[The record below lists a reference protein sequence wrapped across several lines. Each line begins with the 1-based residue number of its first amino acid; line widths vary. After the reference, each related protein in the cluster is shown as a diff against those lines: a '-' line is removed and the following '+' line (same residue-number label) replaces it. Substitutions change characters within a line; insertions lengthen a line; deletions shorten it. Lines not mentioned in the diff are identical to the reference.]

1 MYRGEDVL
9 KVRELYEKG
18 LSKTEIRKDIGDRSQ
33 DGQTSARRRSLA
45 PLRAQCAAEAGV
57 EA

>member
-18 LSKTEIRKDIGDRSQ
+18 LSKMEIARILRIDRKTEF
-33 DGQTSARRRSLA
+33 
-45 PLRAQCAAEAGV
+45 
-57 EA
+57 